1 MIEYKIISFYKFF
14 DIKSPEIL
22 KNKIF
27 KEFKKNSILGTLI
40 LSQEGVNGMLSG
52 KEQNLYNVINFLIQN
67 FNLKMQDFKSLN
79 SSKKPFHKARRKNCI

>member
-1 MIEYKIISFYKFF
+1 MIEYKIVSFYKFF

-22 KNKIF
+22 KKRIF

-52 KEQNLYNVINFLIQN
+52 KEQNLNSVINFLLQD
-67 FNLKMQDFKSLN
+67 FNLKMEDFKYLN
-79 SSKKPFHKARRKNCI
+79 SLQ